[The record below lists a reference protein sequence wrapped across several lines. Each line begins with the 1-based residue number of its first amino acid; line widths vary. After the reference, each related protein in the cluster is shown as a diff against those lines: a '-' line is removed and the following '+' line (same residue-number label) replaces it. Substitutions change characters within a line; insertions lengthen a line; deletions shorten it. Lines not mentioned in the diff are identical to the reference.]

1 MRRLD
6 NRIEGSV
13 IGSFSSHRRIIA
25 GEESREAKEIQ
36 GGPGLLVRL
45 EERIRERFFRVDI
58 ASESKTEIALYS
70 DGELSVVGL
79 AGSVGDLIICETDTP
94 VEGARV
100 WIRAGRGGDEGGF
113 GLTDSEGRFGLHNG
127 SVELQAP
134 LEVRV
139 RWLQRSGNKKSD
151 IISAAQI
158 GSAFFAPVEA
168 KDRREQCED
177 VLLYDE
183 VEASI
188 EGRGEEVRITLVS
201 SEYVTAGVELAIGIL
216 ADGHRQLLHRG
227 RTGTEGSWRIRL
239 REGRSHIATG
249 AIVELVL
256 FSQPEPIG

>member
-45 EERIRERFFRVDI
+45 EERIRERYFRVDL
-58 ASESKTEIALYS
+58 APESKTEITLYS
-70 DGELSVVGL
+70 DGELSVVGR
-79 AGSVGDLIICETDTP
+79 AGSVGDLIICETGSL

-100 WIRAGRGGDEGGF
+100 WIRACRGDEEGVF
-113 GLTDSEGRFGLHNG
+113 GLTDTEGRFRSHDGSGGLQG
-127 SVELQAP
+127 PMEA
-134 LEVRV
+134 RV
-139 RWLQRSGNKKSD
+139 RWLQRSGNRKSE
-151 IISAAQI
+151 IVSAAQI
-158 GSAFFAPVEA
+158 DGVFFALVEA
-168 KDRREQCED
+168 KDGREKREV

-183 VEASI
+183 VEAFI
-188 EGRGEEVRITLVS
+188 EGRGEEVWVTLVS

-227 RTGTEGSWRIRL
+227 RTGTAGSWRIRL
-239 REGRSHIATG
+239 REGRSHIAAG

-256 FSQPEPIG
+256 FSQPEPVG